1 MGRFLAGPWEFNLF
15 VAANLALVMAAYAI
29 GARRVPRWPVRR
41 TLAFF
46 AGMLMLTVVY
56 LGPVAGWS
64 HTFFWAHMTQHLVV
78 MMAAA
83 PLIVYSSP
91 ILLLSDCLTVE
102 ARERWLDPVLNS
114 SVVRW
119 LTNPIV
125 SWLVF
130 ASVLIGTH
138 FTPFYDW
145 ALRNHD
151 AELFIER
158 PLFLLAALLYYL
170 PLIGDNPL
178 PDRPTPAVKLV
189 SLATMML
196 PEALVGGV
204 IYFAPVLLYPTFG
217 APRPFGLDPLADQ
230 QLSGAIMW
238 ALVMT
243 IDSFWMMVIAA
254 EWFTAEE
261 KRSERIDAEIAA
273 EAVRS

>member
-1 MGRFLAGPWEFNLF
+1 ML
-15 VAANLALVMAAYAI
+15 
-29 GARRVPRWPVRR
+29 
-41 TLAFF
+41 TLA
-46 AGMLMLTVVY
+46 Y

-91 ILLLSDCLTVE
+91 ILLLSDCLTDE

-130 ASVLIGTH
+130 ACVLLGTH

-170 PLIGDNPL
+170 PLIGNNPL
-178 PDRPTPAVKLV
+178 PNRPAPAVKLV

-243 IDSFWMMVIAA
+243 IDSFWMMVVAA
-254 EWFTAEE
+254 EWFADEE
-261 KRSERIDAEIAA
+261 KRSEQIDAEIAA
-273 EAVRS
+273 EAVGS

>member
-15 VAANLALVMAAYAI
+15 VAANLALIMAAYTI
-29 GARRVPRWPVRR
+29 GVRRHPRWPVRR
-41 TLAFF
+41 TVAFF
-46 AGMLMLTVVY
+46 AGMLMLTLAY

-91 ILLLSDCLTVE
+91 ILLLSDCLTDE

-125 SWLVF
+125 SWLAF
-130 ASVLIGTH
+130 ACVLLGTH

-170 PLIGDNPL
+170 PLIGNNPL
-178 PDRPTPAVKLV
+178 PNRPAPAVKLV

-243 IDSFWMMVIAA
+243 IDSFWMMVVAA
-254 EWFTAEE
+254 EWFADEE
-261 KRSERIDAEIAA
+261 KRSEQIDAEIAA
-273 EAVRS
+273 EAVGS